1 MALGNFGKVLAD
13 QAIEATKRNVLG
25 NLGGGSEPAKPSD
38 SSAAKH
44 AGAPEIGPVIL
55 GQLQAMQ
62 KALREDQ
69 ELRVEYYTGIEVIHV
84 LEIFVP
90 TPQVFVISGTDATR
104 EHAARIIAPAAT
116 AVFTTRIAKV
126 EPGVTPIRLNVLSP
140 RPRPE

>member
-25 NLGGGSEPAKPSD
+25 TMTGSEPPKPADPAAAKP
-38 SSAAKH
+38 APV
-44 AGAPEIGPVIL
+44 PEIGPVIL

-69 ELRVEYYTGIEVIHV
+69 ELRVEFYTGTEVIHV

-90 TPQVFVISGTDATR
+90 TPQVFVLSGTDSTR
-104 EHAARIIAPAAT
+104 EHAARIITPAASC
-116 AVFTTRIAKV
+116 VLTTRIAK
-126 EPGVTPIRLNVLSP
+126 
-140 RPRPE
+140 

>member
-25 NLGGGSEPAKPSD
+25 NLGGSEPAKP
-38 SSAAKH
+38 AAPAPEKH
-44 AGAPEIGPVIL
+44 VAPPEIGPVIL

-69 ELRVEYYTGIEVIHV
+69 ELRVEFYTGTEVIHV

-90 TPQVFVISGTDATR
+90 TPQVFVLSGTDSTR
-104 EHAARIIAPAAT
+104 EHAARIITPAAT
-116 AVFTTRIAKV
+116 TVFTTRIAKV
-126 EPGVTPIRLNVLSP
+126 EPGIAPIRLNVLSP
-140 RPRPE
+140 RPKAE